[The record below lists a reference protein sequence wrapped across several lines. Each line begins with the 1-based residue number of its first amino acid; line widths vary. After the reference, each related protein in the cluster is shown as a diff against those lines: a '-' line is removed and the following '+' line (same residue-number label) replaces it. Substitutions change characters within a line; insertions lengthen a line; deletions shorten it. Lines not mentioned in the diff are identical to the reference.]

1 MTVDKASVTDPAN
14 NTVHTYGTF
23 TDGIHFTTITDQDK
37 ADIKAYDFTLRK
49 VDAGNVNTLLDG
61 ARFQIQRNGKW
72 MNLDWNTGKWSDAAN
87 QDAAS
92 VFVTGDSNHDGTADN
107 RDDASQRASSGSR
120 ASATAR
126 TRSPKPGSRPATPAT
141 RNRRSPSPSTTRAPA
156 SSTGAPAPCR
166 T

>member
-37 ADIKAYDFTLRK
+37 VDIKAYDFTLRK

-72 MNLDWNTGKWSDAAN
+72 MKLDWNTGKWSDAAD
-87 QDAAS
+87 Q
-92 VFVTGDSNHDGTADN
+92 V
-107 RDDASQRASSGSR
+107 
-120 ASATAR
+120 
-126 TRSPKPGSRPATPAT
+126 PP
-141 RNRRSPSPSTTRAPA
+141 
-156 SSTGAPAPCR
+156 PCS
-166 T
+166 